1 MLESLDRNFGLL
13 IAFVLPGFLFLVG
26 LVELA
31 DQFSIDL
38 PPQLVGSQQLGDF
51 LYFLLA
57 STAAGVGLS
66 GLRWVIVDRLLHATG
81 LEPPALNFQKLE
93 AKHASFMLVVENN
106 YRFYLF
112 YANCLVAST
121 KSWWQESTTIRR
133 FTNCLFACANWKSAA
148 SCVTGRGILTT
159 DMSKSTAAVTKRG
172 GLQYSPGA
180 AIKWLQMR
188 RWSIGLA
195 LTAVNCLSAACE
207 LWDR

>member
-112 YANCLVAST
+112 YSNCLVALLLLGGIAPAHGARPSVL
-121 KSWWQESTTIRR
+121 SW
-133 FTNCLFACANWKSAA
+133 L
-148 SCVTGRGILTT
+148 VYVLLVLT
-159 DMSKSTAAVTKRG
+159 
-172 GLQYSPGA
+172 L
-180 AIKWLQMR
+180 
-188 RWSIGLA
+188 GLA
-195 LTAVNCLSAACE
+195 SRDSLGRFYARSRQIMGE
-207 LWDR
+207 ISQPKQRSKRRKR